1 MKRLLISIA
10 IFAGFTLPSFIQA
23 GNAGQDMSSS
33 IVVSAPTIKPVPQ
46 GIELTVSDGETHQ
59 FYIYS
64 ITGQMI
70 KSVEVRE
77 SAVIDLPCGYYIVKC
92 REWSKKIVV
101 K

>member
-23 GNAGQDMSSS
+23 DNAGQEMSLS
-33 IVVSAPTIKPVPQ
+33 IVVSAPTIKSISQ
-46 GIELTVSDGETHQ
+46 GIELTVSDGEAHQ

-77 SAVIDLPCGYYIVKC
+77 SAVIDLPCGCYIVKC

>member
-1 MKRLLISIA
+1 MKRIIISIA
-10 IFAGFTLPSFIQA
+10 VLLAAGVMLPGIAQA
-23 GNAGQDMSSS
+23 DNTMQDMSV
-33 IVVSAPTIKPVPQ
+33 IVSTPTVKAVSQ
-46 GIELTVSDGETHQ
+46 GIELTVPDGDSHQ

-70 KSVEVRE
+70 RSVEVRE
-77 SAVIDLPCGYYIVKC
+77 SAVVDLPCGYYIVKC

>member
-1 MKRLLISIA
+1 MKRLIVSIA
-10 IFAGFTLPSFIQA
+10 ILACSVSLLPSLIQA
-23 GNAGQDMSSS
+23 DNSGQEMSV
-33 IVVSAPTIKPVPQ
+33 IVSAPTIKTVSQ
-46 GIELTVSDGETHQ
+46 GIELTVPDGESHQ

-77 SAVIDLPCGYYIVKC
+77 TAIVDLPCGYYIVKC